1 MPGAKTSVIEGWILG
16 LKHGGVIGVGSRVC
30 VLLIVVDN
38 TLNVLVAN
46 VCELS
51 RDVEQHGKWLH
62 LLVIFYG
69 EHS

>member
-1 MPGAKTSVIEGWILG
+1 MPGAKTSVIERWIFG

-30 VLLIVVDN
+30 VLFIVVDN
-38 TLNVLVAN
+38 TLNVLVTN
-46 VCELS
+46 VGKLS
-51 RDVEQHGKWLH
+51 RDVEEHSKWFH